1 MLEVRYVCNIMFP
14 KNSVKKVDRYECYI
28 YHRLVVNASIFLGHV
43 LMRIYLYV
51 LKAERKQYKQN
62 LQWLCLWRCS
72 PRPLLEN
79 QNWGLMNATVTW

>member
-1 MLEVRYVCNIMFP
+1 MFP
-14 KNSVKKVDRYECYI
+14 KKSVKKVDRYDCYI
-28 YHRLVVNASIFLGHV
+28 YYRLVVNASIFLGHV

-62 LQWLCLWRCS
+62 LQWLCLCLCS